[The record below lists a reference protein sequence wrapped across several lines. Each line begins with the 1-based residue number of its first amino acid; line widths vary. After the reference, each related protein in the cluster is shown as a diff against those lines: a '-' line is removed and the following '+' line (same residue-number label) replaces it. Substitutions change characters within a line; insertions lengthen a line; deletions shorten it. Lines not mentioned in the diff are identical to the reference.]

1 MLARA
6 FHRLSHLPPPLRA
19 PVLPTRLVRRTLT
32 TTPSPHQRPLPPRLT
47 ILESDILESFLKG
60 SGPGGQK
67 INKTASAVQLKHL
80 PTGIVVKC
88 QHTRSRSQNRK
99 MARRLLAERVEELEL
114 GEESRGAIKRREAG
128 RKKRAAGKKK
138 RRKYRALE
146 EARREVE
153 GAELEGAVL
162 GGGMIAAAEHGATMG
177 EEEGGGRLPGRK
189 RRGKEAAGRGDV
201 DRARHGLRLVND
213 QDEDRDEEEGEEDD
227 EDDEE
232 DEDEDEEDEDDD
244 DDEEEDDDDH
254 EGFDLAP
261 PGHLFEIAS
270 PAPSV
275 RKFVDNPQDPQ
286 YMALVTPSSGR
297 QEILVKETIH
307 GRNGKGTIGW
317 VKPDY
322 ELSLKLFPF
331 DSDAAPLSIDYTPDD

>member
-1 MLARA
+1 MLSRA
-6 FHRLSHLPPPLRA
+6 LHRISHLPPPLHT
-19 PVLPTRLVRRTLT
+19 PVLPTCLLLHRTLH
-32 TTPSPHQRPLPPRLT
+32 TTPHPSQRPLPPRLT

-138 RRKYRALE
+138 RRKYRKLE
-146 EARREVE
+146 EERREVE
-153 GAELEGAVL
+153 GAEVEGAVL
-162 GGGMIAAAEHGATMG
+162 GGGVIAAAEHGAMTG

-189 RRGKEAAGRGDV
+189 RRGEEAAGRGDV

-213 QDEDRDEEEGEEDD
+213 QDEDEDEEEGEEDD

-232 DEDEDEEDEDDD
+232 DEDEEDEDEDDD
-244 DDEEEDDDDH
+244 DEDDDDH
-254 EGFDLAP
+254 EGFDLAS

-286 YMALVTPSSGR
+286 YMALITPSTGR
-297 QEILVKETIH
+297 QEILVKETVY
-307 GRNGKGTIGW
+307 GRNRKGTTGW
-317 VKPDY
+317 VKPDH

-331 DSDAAPLSIDYTPDD
+331 DTDAPPLNIDYTPDD